1 MSRSLEEFQEIIRR
15 APEIR
20 APLRIGG
27 WGTWTSSY
35 QHPSAVHNLAFA
47 DYAGVQEYVP
57 GNLTMTVRAGT
68 TLREIAEVAAA
79 ENQWLP
85 LDPFGHKQG
94 TIGAT
99 VATCSYGPLATA
111 FGTPRDLMLGVEA
124 ILGTGEVVRGG
135 GRVVKN
141 VAGYDLT
148 RLFTGSWGVLGA
160 ITEVTLRLFAKQET
174 EVSLALPVPEKREA
188 AAKLVATLRSMPIY
202 PWAMELIDAPLARSL
217 GIGTYPMLVFRFG
230 GNENLVRSQVN
241 SIQALSES
249 TELNGGFWKEFS
261 SFPTGW
267 SMRLSGLPTR
277 LMDTWDAA
285 ARLIAIAGSGFRS
298 AAPERGTVR
307 IFFPEDTDS
316 GKLFT
321 ALGQFVGG
329 AQVVPGIVIEA
340 MPSVSPLSFSDRGPA
355 HNQLVAGIKQVFDP
369 HNTLNPG
376 FLPQ

>member
-1 MSRSLEEFQEIIRR
+1 MSRSLEEFQEIIRG
-15 APEIR
+15 APDLS
-20 APLRIGG
+20 APLRIIG
-27 WGTWTSSY
+27 WGTWTSAY
-35 QHPSAVHNLAFA
+35 QHPSAVHNLSFA

-68 TLREIAEVAAA
+68 TLTEIAEVAAA

-85 LDPFGHKQG
+85 LDPFGHAQG
-94 TIGAT
+94 TVGAT

-174 EVSLALPVPEKREA
+174 EVSVALPLPEKRDA
-188 AAKLVATLRSMPIY
+188 AAKLLATLRSISIY
-202 PWAMELIDAPLARSL
+202 PWAMELLDGTLARAL
-217 GIGTYPMLVFRFG
+217 NIGTGPMLVFRFG
-230 GNENLVRSQVN
+230 GNENLVRSQMTSV
-241 SIQALSES
+241 ES
-249 TELNGGFWKEFS
+249 LGGSNKVDGGFWKQFS
-261 SFPTGW
+261 TFPAGW
-267 SMRLSGLPTR
+267 SLRLSGLPTR
-277 LMDTWDAA
+277 LLDTWDAA

-298 AAPERGTVR
+298 ATPERGTVR
-307 IFFPEDTDS
+307 IFFPADIDA

-329 AQVVPGIVIEA
+329 AQVVPRIVVEA
-340 MPSVSPLSFSDRGPA
+340 MPSVSPLSFSDRGAA
-355 HNQLVAGIKQVFDP
+355 HNQLIAGIKRVFDP